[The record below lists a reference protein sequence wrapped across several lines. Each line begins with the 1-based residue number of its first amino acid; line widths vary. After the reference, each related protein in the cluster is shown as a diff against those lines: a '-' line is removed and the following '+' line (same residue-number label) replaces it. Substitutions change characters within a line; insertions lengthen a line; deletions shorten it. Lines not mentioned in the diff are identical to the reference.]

1 MLSKN
6 KQREIAVAITHM
18 QRPFAARNALCRAIF
33 IVNAQA
39 AAGVARLRENIA
51 AKRFSRKEAYAC
63 GLRAVCSIDR
73 PIRRAALDLVG

>member
-18 QRPFAARNALCRAIF
+18 QRPFAVCNALCRAIF

-39 AAGVARLRENIA
+39 VGGVARLRENIA
-51 AKRFSRKEAYAC
+51 AKRFSRKGAYAG

-73 PIRRAALDLVG
+73 SIRRAALDLVG